1 MASIYTSH
9 TTTSASSLRASSNSR
24 RSLLSA
30 AHCPYAPTPKYHN
43 FRVEYNG
50 ANFNV
55 FEWPHH
61 DRYHGKIIFVHGLG
75 EHAGLYM
82 EYFDRLAHAGF
93 DVFFYEQRG
102 CGDTSYGRDF
112 GKSSGQDQLDDLDY
126 FIGYNAQQRQTTD
139 EQFFLMGQAMGG
151 ALCLDYIVVGPHRGV
166 LQAVIVCTPTMI
178 LHPEIA
184 LSPMLSF
191 FTPLIKRCV
200 PNYKVVANRIKYDHL
215 TSSDKW
221 LTYIKSYEKCTYVST
236 TKVFGDMLERGSKL
250 LTKEHARRIPD
261 DVGILILHGQNDRV
275 NWIDGSR
282 KFHSNLSGKQYK
294 EYVEIP
300 GARHSLYI
308 ERDEILDY
316 VFKKITTFMKE
327 NRQSQ

>member
-1 MASIYTSH
+1 
-9 TTTSASSLRASSNSR
+9 
-24 RSLLSA
+24 
-30 AHCPYAPTPKYHN
+30 
-43 FRVEYNG
+43 
-50 ANFNV
+50 
-55 FEWPHH
+55 
-61 DRYHGKIIFVHGLG
+61 
-75 EHAGLYM
+75 
-82 EYFDRLAHAGF
+82 
-93 DVFFYEQRG
+93 
-102 CGDTSYGRDF
+102 
-112 GKSSGQDQLDDLDY
+112 
-126 FIGYNAQQRQTTD
+126 
-139 EQFFLMGQAMGG
+139 
-151 ALCLDYIVVGPHRGV
+151 
-166 LQAVIVCTPTMI
+166 
-178 LHPEIA
+178 
-184 LSPMLSF
+184 MLSF